1 MDADA
6 RTLPTPPR
14 AAVGSHVV
22 DVVIIGSGAAGLTAA
37 VTARLKGLDVLVL
50 EKDTVFGGTSATSG
64 GGLWIPCS
72 AAARR
77 QGVSD
82 SLADAR
88 TYIQHML
95 GNRFDAARVDAFLEN
110 GPKMVDFL
118 EEHNVMTFFTTI
130 DRPDYYPD
138 VTGAGQGGRCI
149 FPVALDAR
157 ALGRQVQRLRRPARE
172 TTFLGMMIKPG
183 PDLHHFFNV
192 FRSFRSS
199 RFVARRL
206 MRHARDVVRHGR
218 SMDLGSGNALVA
230 YLGKAAMEAGVD
242 IRTSS
247 AAKELFTEAGRVHGV
262 RYNDGGATRE
272 VEARYGV
279 VLATGGFPHDIARR
293 KTMYRHAPSGH
304 EHRSLAPAANT
315 GDGMRMAEQ
324 FGAMVPDLVDAAAWA
339 PVSVVPY
346 RDGTSGTFP
355 HLIDRQKPGFI
366 AVTRRG
372 VRFVNE
378 SHSYH
383 EFCRGLAAACAGEP
397 EAYCFLIAD
406 HPTIRRYG
414 IGFAK
419 PAPVP
424 LGPYL
429 RSGYLIRGRTLR
441 ELAEKAGI
449 DADAFGHTVTTFNTG
464 ARRGEDPEFRRG
476 SSAYN
481 RYNGDPLHKPNPCVA
496 PIVRAPF
503 YAVRIV
509 IGELGTFSGVATD
522 GRGRVLSQVGAA
534 IDGLYAVGNDMSH
547 IFAGNYPAGGTTL
560 GPGMTFAYLAA
571 CDIAARH
578 DAAR

>member
-138 VTGAGQGGRCI
+138 VIGAGQGGRCI

-304 EHRSLAPAANT
+304 EHRSLAPSANT

-522 GRGRVLSQVGAA
+522 GRGRVLSQDGAA